1 MSAKFRVLGFLTAI
15 CMLPLGGIPAL
26 ADETNETT
34 QQTEAVEQEFNQEEM
49 DKWEESLGDF
59 SQRDVNAYTPT
70 EAKNLIQSTDTGH
83 TYDVDF
89 DGDKEEE
96 SQEKTPEFVDGEIL
110 YAKTEGGISLFSA
123 NPDDALENL
132 GISEPEKIYESTEK
146 SDGKISLLS
155 NTKKVWYKAK
165 VSGDV
170 QETVDKLKKVDGIT
184 EAEPNYIYHTSS
196 EGLPEET
203 ERNFNWF
210 MTNSL
215 DKLGMSAFSGWN
227 ESYKRTNAAPGAGTV
242 VAVID
247 TGVDYTHEDLAPS
260 MWTNSG
266 EIPGNGIDDDGNG
279 YIDDYYGIDAT
290 ANPKYDGK
298 IAGDPM
304 DNNGHGTHV
313 SGIIAMAKNGKGGAG
328 IAYGAKIMAIK
339 AGQSTGSLANS
350 DIVTA
355 IKYAVSMG
363 ADVINM
369 SFGGTS
375 QSAIL
380 KEALEDAFPNC
391 VLVAAAGNDGLP
403 TTDAPPE
410 FLKKEDIYPAGYSFV
425 LGVMAT
431 DQNGDLTAFSNWDYK
446 KDANAEYEL
455 AAPGQRVYSA
465 LPGNRYAYWN
475 GTSMAAPCVSAA
487 AAVLRACYPDENEY
501 NSRFIMGQ
509 LASATESKTT
519 YIDKTG
525 FSHNYS
531 RLNLYDSITKL
542 PKPHLSVTETF
553 ALDNTDLS
561 DKNDGDRIID
571 AGETIDL
578 GIAIRNQWGKTGD
591 ISIKADA
598 ISDGGVANTY
608 VEFIKDSIKL
618 DPAGSFSET
627 NNGFVWNDGELES
640 VSNPIQLK
648 ISPDTPNDTQIKIN
662 LTVTTTNGM
671 DKNDKNTYTTDEPVS
686 FTFRVQKG
694 QAISGHIKEDTTLT
708 NDKYWILENALVIDE
723 GATLTVEPGC
733 SIQFWSQDYE
743 DIYKT
748 KSIVYINNK
757 GTLNMCGTEE
767 QPIEMFPGK
776 GFENYVV
783 QIYGAGVETL
793 KYCKIINPY
802 LGDASNN
809 WDIDVDVCD
818 HCFLVQNYSS
828 IYHRFFNSG
837 KIDESSY
844 LSSNLSIRKL
854 SNSGITNISHTYN
867 VAVGI
872 NPKNN
877 STNLFQNCYL
887 TDYDINTEKMWQNNT
902 FIGNKPFVYTRA
914 ATIRNL
920 QAIPDEKLPEFS
932 EPLTYD
938 GAQSKYV
945 FMYPYD
951 ECGYDLAKAIAEQ
964 NGGTLACMND
974 ETEDDFLYDALWKVS
989 QKKREPDDDACHS
1002 IYAYIGYEFNKDTEN
1017 VEWLDSPDNKY
1028 VPKHNNATVNYSNK
1042 YARISINSYQNHFSI
1057 GTFQSEY
1064 SKEWGSYYQILEFPA
1079 TYSDEEIE
1087 KILNDV
1093 DVDYYLRNVANCAVL
1108 NPVLNTNPDTW
1119 VKFQAPEY
1127 KEGYYYS
1134 LARNYWG
1141 TENSSLINRMIIDD
1155 EDMPGVYGDIR
1166 ENPILTKD
1174 DDLSAIYPFV
1184 TDIYLTDEG
1193 GEDKIEQAA
1202 PGKTYDVHVKFNRD
1216 MAQDSDPM
1224 VTYGG
1229 DEPYT
1234 DYSVQGAWRSAREWV
1249 GKTKISSVATGGTEI
1264 FRTKGAKAADDKW
1277 LECGTDKLRFSFE
1290 VNASSA
1296 LSMVLNANG
1305 GINKIDLEWAQNDYE
1320 TLGGYNLY
1328 RSEKPDSGFKKI
1340 NNAILSDTV
1349 YTDTDVKP
1357 GVDYYYYFTV
1367 VDTNG
1372 NEIADT
1378 RSNTAQAAPLDNIK
1392 PEITHTPITTAKV
1405 GSDISVSAKATDN
1418 IKVTEVNLYYRTGGT
1433 NDYTK
1438 KTMTYN
1444 DLTKLYGATIPRAVV
1459 TADGVEYYIEAIDN
1473 SGNHQ
1478 FSASAT
1484 VPYKINTDD
1493 TPTILTVSPS
1503 VININSGAADASK
1516 LKIYGTNFKDG
1527 MTVNLGNQQIENY
1540 EINNEG
1546 TEITFD
1552 APIMPIGKYAITI
1565 IDGERRVQK
1574 ASAVTYRDL
1583 SSYVQINSGSVLAGE
1598 VLRLPL
1604 YVGSNSDLTAFYAE
1618 VKVPSDSFSSVSA
1631 EAADGVNASLSCNY
1645 SGGVLKISMA
1655 AAQNFKPESATSP
1668 IAYIVLSP
1676 KASDAE
1682 KAVQLTLTKGT
1693 LNGAE
1698 TVTEPT
1704 DTAVTI
1710 LPNFTLSANVTYYKN
1725 GIPVPGVKISAAGR
1739 EAVTDDKGK
1748 TDVKRISRADVTVKA
1763 EKNEYSD
1770 AIDPHDAAL
1779 ILRSRVG
1786 LEELSAL
1793 QRIAADVNG
1802 DGNVDEVDASLILKK
1817 TVKLID
1823 TFDAGSWAF
1832 NPAYIKTNLRSVQ
1845 SAVSFT
1851 AILIGDVDGSW
1862 NIQ

>member
-34 QQTEAVEQEFNQEEM
+34 QQTETVEQEFNQEEM

-70 EAKNLIQSTDTGH
+70 EVKNLIQSTDTGH

-123 NPDDALENL
+123 NPDDELENL

-203 ERNFNWF
+203 ERDFNWF

-266 EIPGNGIDDDGNG
+266 EISGNGIDDDGNG

-431 DQNGDLTAFSNWDYK
+431 DQNGDLAAFSNWDYK

-608 VEFIKDSIKL
+608 VEFIKDSITL

-671 DKNDKNTYTTDEPVS
+671 DKNDTNSYTADTS

-723 GATLTVEPGC
+723 GVTLTVEPGC

-776 GFENYVV
+776 GFENYVI
-783 QIYGAGVETL
+783 QIYGTGVETL

-802 LGDASNN
+802 LGKSG
-809 WDIDVDVCD
+809 DIEICD
-818 HCFLVQNYSS
+818 HCSLIQDYEPINYK
-828 IYHRFFNSG
+828 YFNSG
-837 KIDESSY
+837 SVSTSSVGD
-844 LSSNLSIRKL
+844 NLLIIKL
-854 SNSGITNISHTYN
+854 SNSIIKNIASHPSSSSLVYMYSEYN
-867 VAVGI
+867 
-872 NPKNN
+872 N
-877 STNLFQNCYL
+877 TNLFQNCTVDDRNKY
-887 TDYDINTEKMWQNNT
+887 TWQNNT
-902 FIGNKPFVYTRA
+902 FIGGKPFEHDKFNKS
-914 ATIRNL
+914 TIISEL
-920 QAIPDEKLPEFS
+920 QVIPDSNPELS

-951 ECGYDLAKAIAEQ
+951 GCGYDMARAIAEQ

-974 ETEDDFLYDALWKVS
+974 EKEENFLYEALWKVS
-989 QKKREPDDDACHS
+989 ERRRVPGDTKRRD
-1002 IYAYIGYEFNKDTEN
+1002 IYAYIGYEFNKETGN
-1017 VEWLDSPDNKY
+1017 AEWLDSSDNEY
-1028 VPKHNNATVNYSNK
+1028 VPQSIEPLNKENK
-1042 YARISINSYQNHFSI
+1042 YAIIGIESYPDRFGKQRSHGI
-1057 GTFQSEY
+1057 H
-1064 SKEWGSYYQILEFPA
+1064 SKEYWAYYQILEFPV
-1079 TYSDEEIE
+1079 TYSDEEINNIINSFDYTSWIDDYH
-1087 KILNDV
+1087 KNV
-1093 DVDYYLRNVANCAVL
+1093 DNCAIL

-1119 VKFQAPEY
+1119 VKFQAPRYE
-1127 KEGYYYS
+1127 EGYHYS
-1134 LARNYWG
+1134 LTHNYWG

-1155 EDMPGVYGDIR
+1155 EDAPGVYGDIR
-1166 ENPILTKD
+1166 ENPVLTKD

-1184 TDIYLTDEG
+1184 TDVYLTDEG

-1305 GINKIDLEWAQNDYE
+1305 GINKIDLDWAQNDYE

-1418 IKVTEVNLYYRTGGT
+1418 IKVTEVNLYYRTSGT

-1631 EAADGVNASLSCNY
+1631 ETADGVNASLSCNY

-1676 KASDAE
+1676 KAADAE

-1779 ILRSRVG
+1779 ILRSRVE

-1832 NPAYIKTNLRSVQ
+1832 NPAYIDTNLRSVQ

>member
-1 MSAKFRVLGFLTAI
+1 
-15 CMLPLGGIPAL
+15 MLPFGGIPVL
-26 ADETNETT
+26 ADETNETNETT
-34 QQTEAVEQEFNQEEM
+34 QQTETVEQEFNQEEM

-123 NPDDALENL
+123 NPDDELENL

-155 NTKKVWYKAK
+155 STKKVWYKAK
-165 VSGDV
+165 VNGDV

-184 EAEPNYIYHTSS
+184 AAEPNYIYHTSS

-203 ERNFNWF
+203 ERDFNWF

-339 AGQSTGSLANS
+339 AGQSTGTLANS

-391 VLVAAAGNDGLP
+391 VLVAAAGNDSLP

-431 DQNGDLTAFSNWDYK
+431 DQKGDLAAFSNWDYT

-455 AAPGQRVYSA
+455 AAPGQRIYSA

-509 LASATESKTT
+509 LASATESTTT
-519 YIDKTG
+519 YIDTFG
-525 FSHNYS
+525 GSHNYS

-553 ALDNTDLS
+553 ALDNTELS
-561 DKNDGDRIID
+561 DENDGDRIID

-671 DKNDKNTYTTDEPVS
+671 DKNDTNSYTADTS

-767 QPIEMFPGK
+767 QPIELFPGK
-776 GFENYVV
+776 GFENYVI
-783 QIYGAGVETL
+783 QIYGTGVETL

-802 LGDASNN
+802 LGSGGE
-809 WDIDVDVCD
+809 IEICD
-818 HCFLVQNYSS
+818 HCSLIQDYES
-828 IYHRFFNSG
+828 IYYRYFSGG
-837 KIDESSY
+837 KIHDYSWVDYLNVKKIQFSY
-844 LSSNLSIRKL
+844 MENFTCNVGDGLVDIYSE
-854 SNSGITNISHTYN
+854 YN
-867 VAVGI
+867 
-872 NPKNN
+872 N
-877 STNLFQNCYL
+877 TNLFQKCGLRTSNQS
-887 TDYDINTEKMWQNNT
+887 IWQNNT
-902 FIGNKPFVYTRA
+902 LIGGKPFKFDKST
-914 ATIRNL
+914 TIGQL
-920 QAIPDEKLPEFS
+920 KSIHDKKPIFS
-932 EPLTYD
+932 DPLTYD

-951 ECGYDLAKAIAEQ
+951 GYGYDLAKTIAEQ

-974 ETEDDFLYDALWKVS
+974 EQEEDFLYDALWKVS
-989 QKKREPDDDACHS
+989 EKKRSSGDTNS
-1002 IYAYIGYEFNKDTEN
+1002 YNIYAYIGYEFNKEN
-1017 VEWLDSPDNKY
+1017 GNAKWMDSPDNEYIPKSNVTLNDHYKY
-1028 VPKHNNATVNYSNK
+1028 SAIQIISYHDTFSNK
-1042 YARISINSYQNHFSI
+1042 KMYQ
-1057 GTFQSEY
+1057 EY
-1064 SKEWGSYYQILEFPA
+1064 SKSNGSYYQILEFPA
-1079 TYSDEEIE
+1079 TYSNEEITDIVNSFDIDDYL
-1087 KILNDV
+1087 KNV
-1093 DVDYYLRNVANCAVL
+1093 DNCAIL

-1119 VKFQAPEY
+1119 VKFQAPDY
-1127 KEGYYYS
+1127 KEGYHYS
-1134 LARNYWG
+1134 LAHNYWG

-1155 EDMPGVYGDIR
+1155 EDAPGVYGDIR

-1184 TDIYLTDEG
+1184 ADVYLTDEG

-1305 GINKIDLEWAQNDYE
+1305 GLNKIDLDWAQNDYE

-1372 NEIADT
+1372 NEIANT

-1418 IKVTEVNLYYRTGGT
+1418 IKVTEVNLYYRTSGT

-1438 KTMTYN
+1438 KAMTYN

-1516 LKIYGTNFKDG
+1516 MKIYGTNFKDG
-1527 MTVNLGNQQIENY
+1527 MTVNLGNQQIDNY

-1583 SSYVQINSGSVLAGE
+1583 SSYVQINSDSVLAGE

-1739 EAVTDDKGK
+1739 VAVTDDKGK
-1748 TDVKRISRADVTVKA
+1748 TDVKRISSADVTVEA

-1779 ILRSRVG
+1779 ILRNRVG

-1832 NPAYIKTNLRSVQ
+1832 NPAHIKTNLRSVQ

-1862 NIQ
+1862 NIK

>member
-123 NPDDALENL
+123 NPDDELENL
-132 GISEPEKIYESTEK
+132 GISEPEKIYEITEK

-203 ERNFNWF
+203 ERDFNWF

-391 VLVAAAGNDGLP
+391 VLVAAAGNDSLP

-431 DQNGDLTAFSNWDYK
+431 DQKGDLAAFSNWDYK

-519 YIDKTG
+519 YIDKIGVPHT
-525 FSHNYS
+525 YS

-553 ALDNTDLS
+553 TLDNTDLS

-608 VEFIKDSIKL
+608 VEFIKDSITL

-671 DKNDKNTYTTDEPVS
+671 DKNDKEMYTIGTS

-708 NDKYWILENALVIDE
+708 NDKYWIIENALVIDE

-783 QIYGAGVETL
+783 EIYGSGEETL
-793 KYCKIINPY
+793 KYCKIINPC
-802 LGDASNN
+802 LGVHASTT
-809 WDIDVDVCD
+809 ISSIGMCD
-818 HCFLVQNYSS
+818 HCFLVQVYNEVYYRNIISS
-828 IYHRFFNSG
+828 GSVAYGTSAYNLSVRNL
-837 KIDESSY
+837 SY
-844 LSSNLSIRKL
+844 SNLNNIVSDIY
-854 SNSGITNISHTYN
+854 NSVIFCSTNN
-867 VAVGI
+867 D
-872 NPKNN
+872 
-877 STNLFQNCYL
+877 TNLFQNCSVGEPFGANAKL
-887 TDYDINTEKMWQNNT
+887 WKSNV
-902 FIGNKPFVYTRA
+902 FIGGRPFKPTNS
-914 ATIRNL
+914 ATLISQL
-920 QAIPDEKLPEFS
+920 QAIPDGKPEFS

-945 FMYPYD
+945 FMYPYTSY
-951 ECGYDLAKAIAEQ
+951 GYDLAKAIAEQ

-974 ETEDDFLYDALWKVS
+974 EQEEDFLYDSLWKVS
-989 QKKREPDDDACHS
+989 ERKRSPGDTKS
-1002 IYAYIGYEFNKDTEN
+1002 RNIYAYIGYEFNKETGN
-1017 VEWLDSPDNKY
+1017 AEWLDSLDNKY
-1028 VPKHNNATVNYSNK
+1028 VPKTLYSDSTLK
-1042 YARISINSYQNHFSI
+1042 YRNIRIYSGIDKYNSCEIQTKS
-1057 GTFQSEY
+1057 
-1064 SKEWGSYYQILEFPA
+1064 SKSDGSYYQILEFPA

-1087 KILNDV
+1087 KTLNDV

-1127 KEGYYYS
+1127 KEGYHYS
-1134 LARNYWG
+1134 LTHNYWG

-1184 TDIYLTDEG
+1184 TDVYLTDEG

-1305 GINKIDLEWAQNDYE
+1305 GINKIDLDWAQNDYE

-1418 IKVTEVNLYYRTGGT
+1418 IKVTEVNLYYRTSGT

-1527 MTVNLGNQQIENY
+1527 MTVNLGNQQIDNY

-1604 YVGSNSDLTAFYAE
+1604 YVGSNSDLAAFYAE

-1779 ILRSRVG
+1779 ILRNRVG

-1832 NPAYIKTNLRSVQ
+1832 NPAYIDTNLRSVQ

>member
-1 MSAKFRVLGFLTAI
+1 MNAKFRVLGFLTAV
-15 CMLPLGGIPAL
+15 CMLPFGGIPVL

-34 QQTEAVEQEFNQEEM
+34 QPTEAVEQEFNQEEM
-49 DKWEESLGDF
+49 DRWEESLGDF

-89 DGDKEEE
+89 DGDKDEE

-123 NPDDALENL
+123 NPDDELENL

-155 NTKKVWYKAK
+155 STKKVWYKAK

-203 ERNFNWF
+203 ERDFNWF

-215 DKLGMSAFSGWN
+215 DKLGMSAFSGWK

-298 IAGDPM
+298 IADDPM

-313 SGIIAMAKNGKGGAG
+313 SGIIAMAQNGKGGVG

-339 AGQSTGSLANS
+339 AGQSTGTLANS

-391 VLVAAAGNDGLP
+391 VLVASAGNDGLP

-431 DQNGDLTAFSNWDYK
+431 DQKGDLAAFSNWDYT

-519 YIDKTG
+519 YIDKIG
-525 FSHNYS
+525 FPHTYS

-553 ALDNTDLS
+553 ALDNTELS
-561 DKNDGDRIID
+561 DENDGDRIID

-608 VEFIKDSIKL
+608 VEFIKDSITL

-640 VSNPIQLK
+640 VSNPIQLE

-671 DKNDKNTYTTDEPVS
+671 DKNDKEMYTIDTS

-776 GFENYVV
+776 GFENYAVK
-783 QIYGAGVETL
+783 IYGTGEETL

-802 LGDASNN
+802 LGVSAH
-809 WDIDVDVCD
+809 IEICD
-818 HCFLVQNYSS
+818 HCSLTQNYKYVYYRYVSEGTIISSGTFLKLCIDRLTYSILKNISDPNNSIYRYLYSEYNDTNLVQNC
-828 IYHRFFNSG
+828 F
-837 KIDESSY
+837 
-844 LSSNLSIRKL
+844 
-854 SNSGITNISHTYN
+854 ITDHHEYIW
-867 VAVGI
+867 
-872 NPKNN
+872 KN
-877 STNLFQNCYL
+877 TA
-887 TDYDINTEKMWQNNT
+887 
-902 FIGNKPFVYTRA
+902 FIGESPFDHKRST
-914 ATIRNL
+914 TIGKL
-920 QAIPDEKLPEFS
+920 YAIPGGKPEFS
-932 EPLTYD
+932 EPMTYV

-951 ECGYDLAKAIAEQ
+951 DCGYDLARAIAEQ

-974 ETEDDFLYDALWKVS
+974 EQEEDFLYDTLWKVS
-989 QKKREPDDDACHS
+989 ERKRNSDNDKN
-1002 IYAYIGYEFNKDTEN
+1002 YNVQAYIGYEFNTKTGK
-1017 VEWLDSPDNKY
+1017 VEWADYPSNEY
-1028 VPKHNNATVNYSNK
+1028 IPKHSGAELNDPYKYGTLSIWSTPNYFESPHIQRERDYTNG
-1042 YARISINSYQNHFSI
+1042 S
-1057 GTFQSEY
+1057 
-1064 SKEWGSYYQILEFPA
+1064 SYYQILEFPA

-1093 DVDYYLRNVANCAVL
+1093 DVDHYVRNVDNCAVL

-1119 VKFQAPEY
+1119 VKFQAPGY
-1127 KEGYYYS
+1127 KEGYHYS
-1134 LARNYWG
+1134 LAHNYWG

-1155 EDMPGVYGDIR
+1155 EDAPGVYGDIR

-1305 GINKIDLEWAQNDYE
+1305 GLNKIDLDWAQNDYE

-1418 IKVTEVNLYYRTGGT
+1418 IKVTEVNLYYRTSGT

-1484 VPYKINTDD
+1484 VPYAINTDD

-1503 VININSGAADASK
+1503 LININSGTADASK
-1516 LKIYGTNFKDG
+1516 MKIYGTNFKDG
-1527 MTVNLGNQQIENY
+1527 MTVKLGNQQIDNY

-1583 SSYVQINSGSVLAGE
+1583 SSYVQINSDSVLAGE

-1631 EAADGVNASLSCNY
+1631 EAADGVSASLSCNY

-1779 ILRSRVG
+1779 ILRNRVG

-1832 NPAYIKTNLRSVQ
+1832 NPAHISTNLRSVQ

>member
-70 EAKNLIQSTDTGH
+70 EVKNLIQSTDTGH

-89 DGDKEEE
+89 DGDKDEE

-123 NPDDALENL
+123 NPDDELEKL

-203 ERNFNWF
+203 ERDFNWF

-431 DQNGDLTAFSNWDYK
+431 DQNGDLAAFSNWDYK

-561 DKNDGDRIID
+561 DENDGDRIID

-743 DIYKT
+743 DVYKT

-783 QIYGAGVETL
+783 EIYGSGEETL

-802 LGDASNN
+802 LGIENN
-809 WDIDVDVCD
+809 SIRYPIEICD
-818 HCFLVQNYSS
+818 HCSLVQNYDDINYRFVNSGTISENCYIYNNLYIKKLCGSIMKNIKPWSLCVYLLS
-828 IYHRFFNSG
+828 IYSA
-837 KIDESSY
+837 E
-844 LSSNLSIRKL
+844 
-854 SNSGITNISHTYN
+854 
-867 VAVGI
+867 
-872 NPKNN
+872 NN
-877 STNLFQNCYL
+877 TNLFQNCSIRDTGIYV
-887 TDYDINTEKMWQNNT
+887 WQNNT
-902 FIGNKPFVYTRA
+902 FIGSKPFDFEFPT
-914 ATIRNL
+914 TISEL
-920 QAIPDEKLPEFS
+920 QAIPDSNPEFS

-974 ETEDDFLYDALWKVS
+974 EQEEDFLYDALWKVS
-989 QKKREPDDDACHS
+989 ERKRISGDTEGRD
-1002 IYAYIGYEFNKDTEN
+1002 IYAYIGYEFNKETGAA
-1017 VEWLDSPDNKY
+1017 EWLDVPDNKY
-1028 VPKHNNATVNYSNK
+1028 VPKRKESLDSNNK
-1042 YARISINSYQNHFSI
+1042 YAAIKISSYMDKFFGYGIKSAR
-1057 GTFQSEY
+1057 
-1064 SKEWGSYYQILEFPA
+1064 SKGFNSYYQILEFPV
-1079 TYSDEEIE
+1079 TYSNEEITD
-1087 KILNDV
+1087 IVNSFDLD
-1093 DVDYYLRNVANCAVL
+1093 DYLRNVANCAIL

-1119 VKFQAPEY
+1119 VKFQAPSY
-1127 KEGYYYS
+1127 KEGYHYS
-1134 LARNYWG
+1134 LTHNYWG

-1155 EDMPGVYGDIR
+1155 EDAPGVYGDIR

-1184 TDIYLTDEG
+1184 TDVYLTDEG

-1305 GINKIDLEWAQNDYE
+1305 GINKIDLDWAQNDYE

-1418 IKVTEVNLYYRTGGT
+1418 IKVTEVNLYYRTSGT

-1779 ILRSRVG
+1779 ILRNRVG

-1832 NPAYIKTNLRSVQ
+1832 NPAYISTNLRSVQ

>member
-1 MSAKFRVLGFLTAI
+1 MNAKFRVLGFLTAV
-15 CMLPLGGIPAL
+15 CMLPFGGIPVL

-89 DGDKEEE
+89 DGDKDEE

-123 NPDDALENL
+123 NPDDELENL

-155 NTKKVWYKAK
+155 STKKVWYKAK
-165 VSGDV
+165 VNGDV
-170 QETVDKLKKVDGIT
+170 QETVDKLNKVDGIT
-184 EAEPNYIYHTSS
+184 AAEPNYIYHTSS

-203 ERNFNWF
+203 ERDFNWF

-215 DKLGMSAFSGWN
+215 DKLGMSAFSGWK

-339 AGQSTGSLANS
+339 AGQSTGSFANS

-391 VLVAAAGNDGLP
+391 VLVAAAGNDGAP

-431 DQNGDLTAFSNWDYK
+431 DQNGDIAAFSNWDYT

-455 AAPGQRVYSA
+455 AAPGQRIYSA

-509 LASATESKTT
+509 LASATESEAVG
-519 YIDKTG
+519 YR
-525 FSHNYS
+525 NYS

-561 DKNDGDRIID
+561 DENDGDRIID

-608 VEFIKDSIKL
+608 VEFIKDSITL

-627 NNGFVWNDGELES
+627 NNGFFWNDGELES
-640 VSNPIQLK
+640 VSNPIRLK

-671 DKNDKNTYTTDEPVS
+671 DKNDTNSYTADTS

-708 NDKYWILENALVIDE
+708 NDKYWIIENALVIDE

-733 SIQFWSQDYE
+733 SIQFWSSDYE

-776 GFENYVV
+776 GFEDYAV
-783 QIYGAGVETL
+783 QIYGTGEETL

-802 LGDASNN
+802 LGVSAH
-809 WDIDVDVCD
+809 IEICD
-818 HCFLVQNYSS
+818 HCSLIQNYEP
-828 IYHRFFNSG
+828 INYRFFNFGSVY
-837 KIDESSY
+837 ISDVR
-844 LSSNLSIRKL
+844 SNLCMNKL
-854 SNSGITNISHTYN
+854 SNSMIKNITSHPNMSSLIDMCSNYSN
-867 VAVGI
+867 
-872 NPKNN
+872 
-877 STNLFQNCYL
+877 TNLFQNCTVDDRNKY
-887 TDYDINTEKMWQNNT
+887 TWQNNT
-902 FIGNKPFVYTRA
+902 FIGGKPFEYDRFNKS
-914 ATIRNL
+914 TIISEL
-920 QAIPDEKLPEFS
+920 QVIPDSNPELS

-951 ECGYDLAKAIAEQ
+951 GCGYDLARAIAEQ

-974 ETEDDFLYDALWKVS
+974 ETEEDFLYDALWKVS
-989 QKKREPDDDACHS
+989 ERKRSPGDTKSRD
-1002 IYAYIGYEFNKDTEN
+1002 IYAYIGYEFNEETEN
-1017 VEWLDSPDNKY
+1017 AEWLDSSDNEY
-1028 VPKHNNATVNYSNK
+1028 VPKSNAPLNEKNK
-1042 YARISINSYQNHFSI
+1042 YATIEIASYPDRFGKQRSNGIH
-1057 GTFQSEY
+1057 
-1064 SKEWGSYYQILEFPA
+1064 SKKYWSYYQILEFPA
-1079 TYSDEEIE
+1079 TYSDEEINN
-1087 KILNDV
+1087 IINSF
-1093 DVDYYLRNVANCAVL
+1093 DYTSWIDDYLRNVANCAVL

-1119 VKFQAPEY
+1119 VKFQAPSYE
-1127 KEGYYYS
+1127 EGYHYS
-1134 LARNYWG
+1134 LAHNYWG

-1155 EDMPGVYGDIR
+1155 EDAPGTYGDIR

-1184 TDIYLTDEG
+1184 TDVYLTDEG

-1305 GINKIDLEWAQNDYE
+1305 GINKIDLDWAQNDYE

-1418 IKVTEVNLYYRTGGT
+1418 IKVTEVNLYYRTSGT

-1444 DLTKLYGATIPRAVV
+1444 DLTKLYGATIPRAAV

-1527 MTVNLGNQQIENY
+1527 MTVRLGNQQIDNY

-1574 ASAVTYRDL
+1574 ASAVTYRDFA
-1583 SSYVQINSGSVLAGE
+1583 SYVQINSDSVLAGE

-1604 YVGSNSDLTAFYAE
+1604 YVGSTGDLTAFYAE

-1676 KASDAE
+1676 KAADAE

-1748 TDVKRISRADVTVKA
+1748 TDVKRISRADVTVEAK
-1763 EKNEYSD
+1763 KNEYSD

-1779 ILRSRVG
+1779 ILRNRVG

-1832 NPAYIKTNLRSVQ
+1832 NPAHIKTNLRSVQ